1 MSVPKRIREFLDSHK
16 VYYQFCT
23 HSPAYTAQGVAHA
36 QHISG
41 KEVAKVVVVVAG
53 GRKLMAVVPA
63 SHRVELEQLAR
74 ITGETEVRLSTE
86 EEFQHL
92 FPDCELGAMPPFGNL
107 YEMEVFMDEALK
119 TSSSITFNAGT
130 HMETIQMGLGDF
142 ERLVKPRTASFSS
155 VRH

>member
-63 SHRVELEQLAR
+63 SHRVELEQLGRVA
-74 ITGETEVRLSTE
+74 GETELRLSTE

-107 YEMEVFMDEALK
+107 YGIDVWMDEALK
-119 TSSSITFNAGT
+119 SSSTITFNAGT
-130 HMETIQMGLGDF
+130 HMETIQMGLGDY
-142 ERLVKPRTASFSS
+142 EKLVQPKTASFSS